1 MTETA
6 TNGHVTLTI
15 EDRLA
20 HVQLNRPEKLNS
32 LTRDVFDDLV
42 ELGQRL
48 NADPDVACVVI
59 TGAGRAF
66 CAGLDLSAF
75 DEMKSGERN
84 PAVALGERLGAA
96 RALGQKAVHVWS
108 LLEVPVIAGVEGV
121 AFGGGLQLALGA
133 DVRVM
138 APDTKISMMEI
149 NWGLAP
155 DMGGTQL
162 LPQLVGPSQA
172 KYLTFTGEVISGTRC
187 GEIGMAD
194 EVTENAVDRALEL
207 GREIADKSRSALVW
221 AKKLIDMAETASLD
235 DGLDA
240 EQDAIAELMGGAEQ
254 VEAVDKRMAQ
264 LQVRKQERV

>member
-1 MTETA
+1 MTHTA
-6 TNGHVTLTI
+6 AHGHVTLTI

-32 LTRDVFDDLV
+32 LTREVFEDFV

-48 NADPDVACVVI
+48 MADRDIACVVL

-66 CAGLDLSAF
+66 CAGLDLGAF
-75 DEMKSGERN
+75 NEMKSGERN
-84 PAVALGERLGAA
+84 PAISLGERLGSA

-108 LLEVPVIAGVEGV
+108 LLDVPVIAGVHGV

-133 DVRVM
+133 DFRVM

-155 DMGGTQL
+155 DMGGTQI
-162 LPQLVGPSQA
+162 LPHLVGPAQA
-172 KYLTFTGEVISGTRC
+172 KYLTFTGEVISGARC
-187 GEIGMAD
+187 AEIGMTEEIAD
-194 EVTENAVDRALEL
+194 DAVGRALEL

-221 AKKLIDMAETASLD
+221 AKKLIDMAHTASLD

-240 EQDAIAELMGGAEQ
+240 EQEAIAELMGGAEQ

-264 LQVRKQERV
+264 LQERKKQQA

>member
-108 LLEVPVIAGVEGV
+108 LLEAPVIAGV
-121 AFGGGLQLALGA
+121 QL
-133 DVRVM
+133 
-138 APDTKISMMEI
+138 S
-149 NWGLAP
+149 
-155 DMGGTQL
+155 
-162 LPQLVGPSQA
+162 
-172 KYLTFTGEVISGTRC
+172 
-187 GEIGMAD
+187 
-194 EVTENAVDRALEL
+194 
-207 GREIADKSRSALVW
+207 
-221 AKKLIDMAETASLD
+221 LIH
-235 DGLDA
+235 
-240 EQDAIAELMGGAEQ
+240 I
-254 VEAVDKRMAQ
+254 
-264 LQVRKQERV
+264 